1 MFCPW
6 ILKSTISWLLQGKSC
21 STYFAAYYRCVCE
34 SSQKDKLT
42 YQKNAVCDSLNN
54 PMLGKV
60 YFLSW
65 YSTPPSFLHLLGRRK
80 TLGRLSAN
88 SRPELLGSRG
98 PNEDPGK
105 TPYTWYKPRTS
116 KMAEKSVD
124 GKGYFL
130 QTLCTDSSLPFK
142 RKTHNQK
149 RCLIDCKNG
158 LTLEMFHVG
167 FEKRDS
173 FST

>member
-1 MFCPW
+1 MHAW

-116 KMAEKSVD
+116 KHGGEVGGWKRFRIFYR
-124 GKGYFL
+124 GF
-130 QTLCTDSSLPFK
+130 CTDSSLPFK
-142 RKTHNQK
+142 RETHN
-149 RCLIDCKNG
+149 
-158 LTLEMFHVG
+158 
-167 FEKRDS
+167 
-173 FST
+173 

>member
-1 MFCPW
+1 MHAW

-116 KMAEKSVD
+116 KHGGEVGGWKRFRIFYR
-124 GKGYFL
+124 GF
-130 QTLCTDSSLPFK
+130 CTDTSLPFK
-142 RKTHNQK
+142 RETHN
-149 RCLIDCKNG
+149 
-158 LTLEMFHVG
+158 
-167 FEKRDS
+167 
-173 FST
+173 